1 LKTTPPR
8 RPDRRRERTQKQ
20 LGDALL
26 ALLLERNYDE
36 IRIEDICHRAD
47 LGRATFYLHYNSK
60 DELLFAVLKRLI
72 LEDHNRHLEQADR
85 NERSKSLARGVF
97 EHVAAYRALY
107 RSLAKS
113 IQSGSI
119 DRQMQSFLKDITL
132 AELQRLLSQTET
144 SISDDLLDFA
154 VVYLASALHGVMMWA
169 ANAEGELD
177 TDALTDRYHAFTQAG
192 FLSLMDQGTSK

>member
-1 LKTTPPR
+1 MKTTSQR

-47 LGRATFYLHYNSK
+47 LGRATFYLHYNNK
-60 DELLFAVLKRLI
+60 DELLFAVLKRII
-72 LEDHNRHLEQADR
+72 LDDHTRHLENVDPLDR
-85 NERSKSLARGVF
+85 SRSLARGVF

-107 RSLAKS
+107 RGLAKS

-119 DRQMQSFLKDITL
+119 DRQIQAFLKEITL
-132 AELQRLLSQTET
+132 NELERLLGQTKT
-144 SISDDLLDFA
+144 SISADLLEFV
-154 VVYLASALHGVMMWA
+154 VVYLSSALHGVMMWA
-169 ANAEGELD
+169 ANVEGEFD
-177 TDALTDRYHAFTQAG
+177 TESLTDRYHVFTQAG
-192 FLSLMDQGTSK
+192 FLALINQGGTE